1 MASNYDNLTFE
12 GNLGSDA
19 TMAFAPDGSP
29 YTRFSVCCNRE
40 YTNRKAETV
49 SEKKWYACVVFGE
62 GRAQFANKFEKGDRI
77 AVFEGQLEADPA
89 TGGPRIWYGQDGTP
103 HASFNVIVH
112 QMRWYPKGDKGKD
125 AVEKEPE
132 GLIENG
138 QPAQSLPD
146 QPLPNYTVPAA
157 SSAAAPADDPLAD
170 YQPA

>member
-1 MASNYDNLTFE
+1 MPNNYDNLTFE

-19 TMAFAPDGSP
+19 SMAFSPDGSP

-40 YTNRKAETV
+40 YTNRKDETV

-62 GRAQFANKFEKGDRI
+62 GRAQFADKFKKGDRVT
-77 AVFEGQLEADPA
+77 VFEGRLEADPE

-112 QMRWYPKGDKGKD
+112 KMRWHPKDGRDE

-132 GLIENG
+132 EQTENG
-138 QPAQSLPD
+138 QP
-146 QPLPNYTVPAA
+146 QPSHIVPPT
-157 SSAAAPADDPLAD
+157 STGIGPMDDPLAD
-170 YQPA
+170 YRSA

>member
-1 MASNYDNLTFE
+1 V
-12 GNLGSDA
+12 
-19 TMAFAPDGSP
+19 
-29 YTRFSVCCNRE
+29 VCLR
-40 YTNRKAETV
+40 RLRRR
-49 SEKKWYACVVFGE
+49 
-62 GRAQFANKFEKGDRI
+62 RAQFANKFEKAIGLRSSK
-77 AVFEGQLEADPA
+77 ANWKADPA

-132 GLIENG
+132 GLIENS

-146 QPLPNYTVPAA
+146 QPLPNHTVLAA
-157 SSAAAPADDPLAD
+157 SSAAARLDDPLAD